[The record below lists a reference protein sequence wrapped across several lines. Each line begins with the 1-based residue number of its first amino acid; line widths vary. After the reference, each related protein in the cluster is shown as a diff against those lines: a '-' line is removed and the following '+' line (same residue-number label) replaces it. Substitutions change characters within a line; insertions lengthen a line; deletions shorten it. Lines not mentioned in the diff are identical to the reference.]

1 MPFSMPSFQDLG
13 VGNEQ
18 IVAHQLDFVAQNFG
32 LVSEARPV
40 GFIGPSSI
48 DTIGYCLVRSSRSE

>member
-1 MPFSMPSFQDLG
+1 MPFDAFFQDLG

-32 LVSEARPV
+32 LVAKPRPV
-40 GFIGPSSI
+40 GFIQAVFDRHDWVLFGQ
-48 DTIGYCLVRSSRSE
+48 VFRK